1 VYCGA
6 PSCNEFLHPSTHITD
21 PDTKLTYAI
30 CEDGACSKATCTGCK
45 MLLAEGVQNHDCK
58 KDEEEEKFRQTAKE
72 KGYQQCTVCG
82 ATVELMEA
90 CNHIR

>member
-1 VYCGA
+1 M
-6 PSCNEFLHPSTHITD
+6 
-21 PDTKLTYAI
+21 
-30 CEDGACSKATCTGCK
+30 
-45 MLLAEGVQNHDCK
+45 MLDQGVQNHFCK
-58 KDEEEEKFRQTAKE
+58 KNEEEEKFRQTAKE